1 MNEIASRYGTAL
13 FSLAL
18 ERNKLSE
25 YQMEVKELKRI
36 LLENGDFIMVLG
48 SSFETIENRI
58 AIAEKTFKG
67 VNQDILSLINILIE
81 NNRINEIIDV
91 FTCFNSCCN
100 EYRGVDEGLVYSTV
114 SLDEQ
119 VINKIEKQISKIES
133 RDVELI
139 NKIDPSLIGGVKV
152 VINGHIYD
160 GSIKNR
166 IDLMKVDLL
175 KKEEK
180 PHEN

>member
-25 YQMEVKELKRI
+25 YQEEVKELKGI
-36 LLENGDFIMVLG
+36 FKENPDFIMVLG

-58 AIAEKTFKG
+58 SIAEKTLP
-67 VNQDILSLINILIE
+67 NITDDILSLIKILIE
-81 NNRINEIIDV
+81 NNRINLILDV
-91 FTCFNSCCN
+91 FTSFNSQCN
-100 EYRGVDEGLVYSTV
+100 EYRGIDEGLVYSTIP
-114 SLDEQ
+114 LDDKT
-119 VINKIEKQISKIES
+119 INKIEAKISEIEK
-133 RDVELI
+133 RNVELI
-139 NKIDPSLIGGVKV
+139 NKIDPALIGGVKV

-166 IDLMKVDLL
+166 IENMKIDLL
-175 KKEEK
+175 KKED
-180 PHEN
+180 

>member
-25 YQMEVKELKRI
+25 YQEEVKELKRI
-36 LLENGDFIMVLG
+36 LLENSDFVMVLG
-48 SSFETIENRI
+48 SSFETIENRL
-58 AIAEKTFKG
+58 AIVDKTFKG
-67 VNQDILSLINILIE
+67 VNDDILSLIKILVE
-81 NNRINEIIDV
+81 NNRINEIFDV
-91 FTCFNSCCN
+91 FTSFNSCCN

-119 VINKIEKQISKIES
+119 VINKIEQKISIIES
-133 RDVELI
+133 RKVELI

-166 IDLMKVDLL
+166 IDLMKVELL
-175 KKEEK
+175 KKED
-180 PHEN
+180 

>member
-81 NNRINEIIDV
+81 NNRINEIIDL
-91 FTCFNSCCN
+91 FTCFTS
-100 EYRGVDEGLVYSTV
+100 
-114 SLDEQ
+114 
-119 VINKIEKQISKIES
+119 
-133 RDVELI
+133 
-139 NKIDPSLIGGVKV
+139 
-152 VINGHIYD
+152 
-160 GSIKNR
+160 
-166 IDLMKVDLL
+166 
-175 KKEEK
+175 
-180 PHEN
+180 

>member
-25 YQMEVKELKRI
+25 YQEEVKELKRI
-36 LLENGDFIMVLG
+36 LIENSDFVMVLG
-48 SSFETIENRI
+48 SSFETIENRL
-58 AIAEKTFKG
+58 AIVDKTFKG
-67 VNQDILSLINILIE
+67 VNDDILSLIKILVE
-81 NNRINEIIDV
+81 NNRINEIFDV
-91 FTCFNSCCN
+91 FTSFNSCCN

-119 VINKIEKQISKIES
+119 VINKIEQKISIIES
-133 RDVELI
+133 RKVELI

-166 IDLMKVDLL
+166 IDLMKVELL
-175 KKEEK
+175 KKED
-180 PHEN
+180 